1 MKTIEKLEK
10 ELATANKIINELTE
24 KDEAKCKIRI
34 IHIVAWMVGGFLSY
48 LAFIYL
54 LS

>member
-1 MKTIEKLEK
+1 MKTIEELEK
-10 ELATANKIINELTE
+10 ELAIANKIINELTE

-34 IHIVAWMVGGFLSY
+34 IHIVAWMLGGFISY

>member
-1 MKTIEKLEK
+1 MKTIEELEK

-24 KDEAKCKIRI
+24 KDEVKCKIKI
-34 IHIVAWMVGGFLSY
+34 IHIVAWILGGFLSY

>member
-1 MKTIEKLEK
+1 MKTIEELEK

-24 KDEAKCKIRI
+24 KDEAKCKIKI
-34 IHIVAWMVGGFLSY
+34 IHIVAWILGGFLSY

>member
-1 MKTIEKLEK
+1 MKTIEELEK
-10 ELATANKIINELTE
+10 DLATANKIINELTE

-34 IHIVAWMVGGFLSY
+34 IHIVAWILGGFLSY
-48 LAFIYL
+48 LTFIYL